1 MRRIVVLGCGG
12 SGKSY
17 LARAVARHLELNLTH
32 LDALYYDENWDA
44 VPMDDFE
51 AAQRRLVAKSTWLI
65 EGNYA
70 STLPIR
76 LAAADTVILLD
87 LPARTCLR
95 GIVGRHLRHGSG
107 QEPASGTFNRITW
120 QFVRYILGYRRRMLP
135 RVHAAISEH
144 ASSADLIVL
153 RNRGQAR
160 SLLRQMA
167 TRSVAQVDPIASA
180 SSPDDRARNP

>member
-1 MRRIVVLGCGG
+1 VRRIVVLGCGG

-44 VPMDDFE
+44 VPMEDFA
-51 AAQRRLVAKSTWLI
+51 AAQRRLIAESAWVI

-95 GIVGRHLRHGSG
+95 GIVGRHLRHGPG
-107 QEPASGTFNRITW
+107 QEPESGTFNRITW

-135 RVHAAISEH
+135 RVHAAIGEH
-144 ASSADLIVL
+144 ASSADVIVL
-153 RNRGQAR
+153 RSRGQAR
-160 SLLRQMA
+160 SLLRQL
-167 TRSVAQVDPIASA
+167 TNASA
-180 SSPDDRARNP
+180 AQADPQYVGLQPR